1 LQYHNQKTEF
11 TLGGAYTR
19 YEGDHYGK
27 LIWAD
32 HGITGPDVYYD
43 HDAFK
48 NDFNSYAKLL
58 QRFSKNWSGYLDLQ
72 YRHVKYD
79 INGFEDNPD
88 LLIKNNYHF
97 FNPKFGLS
105 YIHKEWSGYFSY
117 SIANKEPNRD
127 DFEAGKNQQPKP
139 EHLNDIELGIA
150 RRSSK
155 YNWGATFYSMK
166 YKDQLVLTGKIND
179 VGAYTRTNIPDSY
192 RAGIELQGGIQA
204 TTWFKAAA
212 NLTLSRNKVRH
223 FTEYIDDYDNGGQK
237 LNSYSSTDIA
247 LSPNTTGAA
256 TISFFPTK
264 NFEIS
269 LLSKYVSK
277 QYLDNTEDEGRKL
290 DPFYVQDA
298 RVIYTFH
305 KAFLTE
311 ANIIL
316 QVNNI
321 FNKKYEPSGYTYN
334 YISSAEL
341 VVNNYYFPMA
351 GTNFMVGANLKF

>member
-1 LQYHNQKTEF
+1 
-11 TLGGAYTR
+11 
-19 YEGDHYGK
+19 
-27 LIWAD
+27 
-32 HGITGPDVYYD
+32 
-43 HDAFK
+43 
-48 NDFNSYAKLL
+48 
-58 QRFSKNWSGYLDLQ
+58 
-72 YRHVKYD
+72 
-79 INGFEDNPD
+79 
-88 LLIKNNYHF
+88 
-97 FNPKFGLS
+97 
-105 YIHKEWSGYFSY
+105 
-117 SIANKEPNRD
+117 
-127 DFEAGKNQQPKP
+127 
-139 EHLNDIELGIA
+139 
-150 RRSSK
+150 
-155 YNWGATFYSMK
+155 MK

-192 RAGIELQGGIQA
+192 RTGIELQGGIQA

-247 LSPNTTGAA
+247 LSPNTTSGA

-269 LLSKYVSK
+269 FLSKYVSK
-277 QYLDNTEDEGRKL
+277 QYLDNTEDEERKL

-311 ANIIL
+311 ANIML

-321 FNKKYEPSGYTYN
+321 FNKRYEPSGYTYN
-334 YISSAEL
+334 YISSGEL

-351 GTNFMVGANLKF
+351 GTNFMIGVNIKL